1 MLPYFAEAD
10 LVITAAQIP
19 GAKSPILVTQEMVE
33 AMKPG
38 SLLVDLSIQ
47 RGGNCALSQMD
58 TEVMHQRVTILAPS
72 NLASD
77 MALSAS
83 RMFAKNLSNLV
94 QLISEEGDI
103 VINRED
109 EVVETMLVAHEGKI
123 VNKAVLQKFDTESQ
137 RAES

>member
-1 MLPYFAEAD
+1 
-10 LVITAAQIP
+10 
-19 GAKSPILVTQEMVE
+19 
-33 AMKPG
+33 
-38 SLLVDLSIQ
+38 
-47 RGGNCALSQMD
+47 
-58 TEVMHQRVTILAPS
+58 MHQRVTILAPS

>member
-1 MLPYFAEAD
+1 MIPYLAEAD

-47 RGGNCALSQMD
+47 RGGNCFLSQMD
-58 TEVMHQRVTILAPS
+58 IEVTHQRVTILAPS

-83 RMFAKNLSNLV
+83 RMFANNLSNLV
-94 QLISEEGDI
+94 QLITEEGKI

-109 EVVETMLVAHEGKI
+109 EVVETMLVAHQGEI
-123 VNKAVLQKFDTESQ
+123 VNNTMLQKFDAENQ
-137 RAES
+137 RTDA